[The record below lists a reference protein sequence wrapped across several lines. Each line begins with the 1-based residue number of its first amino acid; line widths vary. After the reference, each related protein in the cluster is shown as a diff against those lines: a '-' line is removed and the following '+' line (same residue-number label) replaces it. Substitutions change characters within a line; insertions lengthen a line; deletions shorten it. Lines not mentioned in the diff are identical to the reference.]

1 MLVKLIIDKR
11 LCEVEKT
18 ININLYKKVE
28 KLYSDILKKID
39 FTKVDKKTAKKFEQ
53 FHRDYTSKDKSK
65 GNDIVPRRKLKSL
78 LAVMLLSSITLKA
91 DAVKPVTTVPS
102 KYIDSISF
110 ATQTGKNTVLT
121 FYSDHVNIADSYR
134 YDFDERM
141 YVLNQVQDFA
151 KNNDIEIKRSIRMLE
166 SEWYIHNV
174 CYTLGIERSSTKDAD
189 LDFVSDAR
197 WFVNF
202 ATDIASLFYTFH
214 DDLDNYQYNEQN
226 IISQEDLL
234 SYEI

>member
-53 FHRDYTSKDKSK
+53 FHRDYTSKDKSQ
-65 GNDIVPRRKLKSL
+65 NNVIPRRKLKSL

-151 KNNDIEIKRSIRMLE
+151 KNNDIEIKRSIKTLE

-174 CYTLGIERSSTKDAD
+174 CYSLGIEPSSTKDAD

-202 ATDIASLFYTFH
+202 ATDIASIFYSQHKIF
-214 DDLDNYQYNEQN
+214 DSYQEQAR
-226 IISQEDLL
+226 
-234 SYEI
+234 